1 MATKKATTGKSGKL
15 KVGKLKVQTTKV
27 KAKDLK
33 KVKGGATDAKYD
45 WAKNV
50 KV

>member
-1 MATKKATTGKSGKL
+1 MATKKTKTGKSDKL
-15 KVGKLKVQTTKV
+15 KIGKLKVQTTKV

-33 KVKGGATDAKYD
+33 KVKGGALTAGYD

-50 KV
+50 KI